1 MKVLEQDAV
10 QTSKPVVAAAASAP
24 AETKRIERKLGTFQC
39 LVISVREKRRMML
52 EEAATE
58 GGWEA
63 IVCGDVE
70 NAWTAV
76 KRQKFGLA
84 LVDLD
89 GVESPEELKQ
99 LAEEV
104 SKMKDTL
111 LILCGNE
118 GVALEE
124 IWARQLGAWLYLPGV
139 TAGSDVISLCEQA
152 RPVVE
157 KLTGSSVPVKS

>member
-1 MKVLEQDAV
+1 MKVLER
-10 QTSKPVVAAAASAP
+10 SPVRVDRSRRMATASAP
-24 AETKRIERKLGTFQC
+24 VKTRRVKKKRSAFQC
-39 LVISVREKRRMML
+39 LVVSTRAKRRLLL

-58 GGWEA
+58 GGWDSLVFDE
-63 IVCGDVE
+63 VE
-70 NAWTAV
+70 SSWTAL

-84 LVDLD
+84 LIDLD
-89 GVESPEELKQ
+89 GVDSPEELKE

-118 GVALEE
+118 GEAMEE
-124 IWARQLGAWLYLPGV
+124 IWARQLGVWLYLPGV

-157 KLTGSSVPVKS
+157 KLTGEFATAPR